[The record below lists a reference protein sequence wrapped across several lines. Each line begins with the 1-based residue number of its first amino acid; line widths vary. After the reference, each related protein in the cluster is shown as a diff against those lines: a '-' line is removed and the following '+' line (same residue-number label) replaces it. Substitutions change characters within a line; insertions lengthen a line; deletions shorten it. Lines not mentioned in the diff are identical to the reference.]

1 MVTSPLPKSASRSN
15 RRSRARSCI
24 YARRASTVRI
34 SCARHFSRTRV
45 PDARRELV
53 DHVFDALA
61 DPTRRRI
68 VEQLGRE
75 PASAGEIAA
84 QLPVSR
90 QAVVKHLALLEEAG
104 LVCGERD
111 GRRVV
116 FRLNPGPFAHAAGW
130 MHDVGAAWDRRLDK
144 LARRIT
150 TPH

>member
-1 MVTSPLPKSASRSN
+1 MSETRSP
-15 RRSRARSCI
+15 RSRR
-24 YARRASTVRI
+24 
-34 SCARHFSRTRV
+34 
-45 PDARRELV
+45 DQV

-68 VEQLGRE
+68 VEHLGRA
-75 PASAGEIAA
+75 PATAGEIAER
-84 QLPVSR
+84 LPVSR
-90 QAVVKHLALLEEAG
+90 QAVVKHLALLEDAG

-116 FRLNPGPFAHAAGW
+116 FRLTPGPLAQAAGW

-150 TPH
+150 TPR